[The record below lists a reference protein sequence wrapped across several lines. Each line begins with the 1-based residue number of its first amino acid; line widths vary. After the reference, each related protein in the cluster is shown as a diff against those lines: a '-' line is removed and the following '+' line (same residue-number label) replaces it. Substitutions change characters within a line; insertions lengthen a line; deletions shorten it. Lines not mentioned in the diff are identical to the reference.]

1 MLYLKYFDDII
12 FTLFFNSFTIFV
24 KLGILNENFLKKMVI
39 IIYIKANIIY
49 LYLYNMYFCI
59 INYMQFMIILNFKFI
74 SFLFLLFSSFNYF
87 RYLSLPLNKV
97 VFSLVPIKIEIFFSK
112 NINKENISIKP
123 DNFFI
128 SNIAFI

>member
-1 MLYLKYFDDII
+1 
-12 FTLFFNSFTIFV
+12 
-24 KLGILNENFLKKMVI
+24 
-39 IIYIKANIIY
+39 
-49 LYLYNMYFCI
+49 MYFCI

-87 RYLSLPLNKV
+87 RYLSLPLYKV